1 MITVGF
7 WVAGLL
13 LLDAGLEAWTLS
25 AVAARTTTERGAT
38 WRCEGGV
45 GKQGGHQRGRGCR
58 WGTMGGRRMSEGCMG
73 KGSLGIV
80 AYRSEE

>member
-1 MITVGF
+1 VGF

-45 GKQGGHQRGRGCR
+45 GKQGGHQRGGGADGEQWAEGGCQKGV
-58 WGTMGGRRMSEGCMG
+58 WGNDRLE
-73 KGSLGIV
+73 
-80 AYRSEE
+80 